1 MTFGDG
7 TMIYHPAGI
16 VDLSSTIISVSQQLD
31 QIAEEAHHLLAG
43 SQDFFQGPQGATQYA
58 QAQHLINQGIAEGKS
73 VLYNQGGVVEE
84 VGQNMSNTDTAVG
97 NGFMSV

>member
-58 QAQHLINQGIAEGKS
+58 QAQHLINQGIQEGKS

>member
-16 VDLSSTIISVSQQLD
+16 VDMSATILSVSQQLD
-31 QIAEEAHHLLAG
+31 QIGEEALHLLAG
-43 SQDFFQGPQGATQYA
+43 SQNFFTGPHGATQYA
-58 QAQHLINQGIAEGKS
+58 QAQDLINQGIAEGKN
-73 VLYNQGGVVEE
+73 VLFNQSGVVQD
-84 VGQNMSNTDTAVG
+84 VGHNMSGTDTMVG